1 MKKAKRV
8 PNRIVTGWCDPEA
21 FAEYRSGNKFDEAGM
36 AILPPVRRLKERDDA
51 VRVMVTVEAVK
62 NG

>member
-1 MKKAKRV
+1 MKQAKRV
-8 PNRIVTGWCDPEA
+8 PNRVVTGWCDPEA
-21 FAEYRSGNKFDEAGM
+21 FAEYRSGNKFDEAGQ